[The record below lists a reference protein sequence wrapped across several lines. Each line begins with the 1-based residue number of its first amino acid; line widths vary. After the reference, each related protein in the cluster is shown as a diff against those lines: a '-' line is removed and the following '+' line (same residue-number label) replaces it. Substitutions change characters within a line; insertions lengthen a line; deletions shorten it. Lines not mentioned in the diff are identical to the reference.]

1 MKKFNKII
9 FAIIACCILIV
20 SILIIR
26 INIINNNKDKQYK
39 VEINRLY
46 LGLVKC
52 ESFTKPNLS
61 SCKYVN
67 NVSFIDSDFN
77 INDIEIFYEDNNACN
92 YIIKPYI
99 YNDELK
105 GYLRFDYIEEDSL
118 NLVLRSLILG
128 FASLFLIILIVLI
141 YINVN
146 LIKPF
151 NKLSDVAYE
160 ISKGNLAGDIKDNK
174 NKYFGKFIWG
184 INMLRDNL
192 NYHKIKELKLEKEKK
207 MLLLS
212 ISHDIKTPLNSIKLY
227 GKALENN
234 IYETEE
240 EKVKVAKQIQE
251 KTVEIDAFVN
261 EIIKSSSEDI
271 LEIQVNN
278 SEFYLNELINKLQ
291 ESYVEKCKLRMLD
304 FTIDKYDNKLIKGDI
319 DRTYEV
325 IGNILENAFKYGD
338 GKEIKISFYEEDYCK
353 LIKIYNSGDK
363 VPQNEFIHL
372 FHSFYRGSNSNNKKG
387 NGLGLYICKYLME
400 KMDGEIFAQCEE
412 EGMSFTLVFTM

>member
-1 MKKFNKII
+1 MKKFNRII
-9 FAIIACCILIV
+9 FAVAALCILII
-20 SILIIR
+20 SILSIR
-26 INIINNNKDKQYK
+26 IMAINNDVDNQYK

-46 LGLVKC
+46 LGLVEY

-61 SCKYVN
+61 SYRYIRDI
-67 NVSFIDSDFN
+67 SFID
-77 INDIEIFYEDNNACN
+77 INVNTNELKYFYDDNNN
-92 YIIKPYI
+92 YDYIIKPYI
-99 YNDELK
+99 YEDKLK
-105 GYLRFDYIEEDSL
+105 GYLRFDYKKEDYT
-118 NLVLRSLILG
+118 NLTLRILIIG
-128 FASLFLIILIVLI
+128 FASFFIIILVVLL
-141 YINVN
+141 YIKIN
-146 LIKPF
+146 LIEPF

-160 ISKGNLAGDIKDNK
+160 MSKGHLDGDIKESK

-227 GKALENN
+227 GKAIENN

-240 EKVKVAKQIQE
+240 EKIKVAKQIQE
-251 KTVEIDAFVN
+251 KTIEIDAFVN
-261 EIIKSSSEDI
+261 EIIKSFSEDI

-278 SEFYLNELINKLQ
+278 SEFYLHELINKVH

-304 FTIDKYDNKLIKGDI
+304 FNIDKYDNKLIKGDL

-338 GKEIKISFYEEDYCK
+338 GREIKISFYEEDYYQ
-353 LIKIYNSGDK
+353 LIKVYNSGDK
-363 VPQNEFIHL
+363 VPQNELIHL
-372 FHSFYRGSNSNNKKG
+372 FDSFYRGSNVSNKEG
-387 NGLGLYICKYLME
+387 NGLGLYICKYIME
-400 KMDGEIFAQCEE
+400 KMDGEIFAQYEE
-412 EGMSFTLVFTM
+412 YGMSFTLVLTM